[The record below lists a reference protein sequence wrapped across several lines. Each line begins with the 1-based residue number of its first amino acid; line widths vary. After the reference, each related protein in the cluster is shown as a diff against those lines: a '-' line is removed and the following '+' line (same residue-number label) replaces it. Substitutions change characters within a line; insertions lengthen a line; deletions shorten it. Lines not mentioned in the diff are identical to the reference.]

1 MVELT
6 LPRAFRRRPGKSWP
20 RTAFAMFAMAAIAW
34 PSLATAED
42 CSIVSLGKRIVA
54 PEGGRFLDVDADC
67 TQASFSLPHTLGFG
81 ITELEGQ
88 VELTFE
94 FVAPPRVGSA
104 ALAKVIR
111 AAVLATGRTP
121 SNVDWLTRQ
130 CLNKAVSHWGND
142 RDFEF
147 AIPETLTRLDQQRF
161 SCGPRQMG
169 KPAFQINFHFQDAS
183 YFARGK

>member
-1 MVELT
+1 MVRSKPSKSRPNT
-6 LPRAFRRRPGKSWP
+6 L
-20 RTAFAMFAMAAIAW
+20 AMFAVAAIVC

-42 CSIVSLGKRIVA
+42 CSIVSVGKRIVA
-54 PEGGRFLDVDADC
+54 QEGGKFLDVDADC
-67 TQASFSLPHTLGFG
+67 TQASFSMPQTLGFA

-88 VELTFE
+88 VELTFD
-94 FVAPPRVGSA
+94 FVVPPRVASP

-121 SNVDWLTRQ
+121 SNVEWLTRQ
-130 CLNKAVSHWGND
+130 CLNKAAPHWGKD

-161 SCGPRQMG
+161 VCGPRQTG

-183 YFARGK
+183 YFAKDK

>member
-1 MVELT
+1 VVELT
-6 LPRAFRRRPGKSWP
+6 LPRAFRRKPGKSWP
-20 RTAFAMFAMAAIAW
+20 KTAAAMLAVATITS
-34 PSLATAED
+34 PSLAIAED

-54 PEGGRFLDVDADC
+54 REGGKFLDVDADC
-67 TQASFSLPHTLGFG
+67 TQASFSMPQTLGFA

-88 VELTFE
+88 VELTFD
-94 FVAPPRVGSA
+94 FAAPPRVGSL
-104 ALAKVIR
+104 ALTKVIR
-111 AAVLATGRTP
+111 SAVLATGRTP

-130 CLNKAVSHWGND
+130 CLNKAAPHWGTDN
-142 RDFEF
+142 DFEF

-161 SCGPRQMG
+161 SCGPQQTG